1 MCAARTIRPY
11 VSNFSTFLSMKR
23 FLFAAAVAAAFLS
36 APQAQAQSTKKAPA
50 AKAAKTA
57 NTSVAPAARQA
68 SDNWGWGDAQAERAT
83 PEVSG
88 WDMPAAQTTTVP
100 AEADPMMQSSGVLVA
115 PGMSSSPYR
124 GTSTDYHGRPVA
136 KAKSKRP
143 RSVDVAQAD
152 PMMQSSG
159 VMLAPGMNTAPY
171 RGVSTD
177 YHGRPLRKT
186 STNNT
191 VTAQEPAPTDNSTMA
206 SGW

>member
-1 MCAARTIRPY
+1 
-11 VSNFSTFLSMKR
+11 MKR
-23 FLFAAAVAAAFLS
+23 FFFAAAVAAAFFS
-36 APQAQAQSTKKAPA
+36 APQAQAQTNKKAPA
-50 AKAAKTA
+50 AKTARAA
-57 NTSVAPAARQA
+57 NTSVAPAAAQPN
-68 SDNWGWGDAQAERAT
+68 DDWGWGDVQAERAV

-88 WDMPAAQTTTVP
+88 WDLPAAQAATATPET
-100 AEADPMMQSSGVLVA
+100 DPMMQSSGVLVA

-124 GTSTDYHGRPVA
+124 GTSTDYNGRPVV
-136 KAKSKRP
+136 KTKSKRP
-143 RSVDVAQAD
+143 RSVEVAQTD

-171 RGVSTD
+171 RSVSTD
-177 YHGRPLRKT
+177 YNGRPLRKA